1 MFKHIIKAI
10 IKRIG
15 IGEFILFCYFSY
27 FIILIIDDFVYKK
40 GGGQVVPKQLTQ
52 QGINNPQIFVV
63 EEVLLKAC

>member
-15 IGEFILFCYFSY
+15 IGEFNLFCYFY
-27 FIILIIDDFVYKK
+27 HFIILIIDDFVYKK